1 IFAEG
6 IESASATIQLFS
18 GDSLLSSLPI
28 TLAPGESSFTLTHV
42 PQREGLQPFAV
53 RISVLEEEASSENNR
68 FSFTTRVLQRS
79 QQILMVAS
87 APHPDVATVR
97 SILSRGEGRRVRT
110 FIQKS
115 PGSFYEG
122 PVSVPAD
129 SCDLIILVGYPQLNI
144 DAVSV
149 LTDLIERGTP
159 VLFHVSRNVS
169 PDLFFRSFADYLPV
183 LPRPSPMPLDG
194 ATFVPTAR
202 GLRHPILDLDQD
214 DWGVL
219 PPLMFGTGRWVSAP
233 DAEVLGQARVRGVA
247 LSEPLLVVRNLEGR
261 RSAMLLGSGTWRW
274 LNLSD
279 DPQINPPVWPRL
291 LENLVQWLTAP
302 EDNQR
307 VRVTPAS
314 STFDGS
320 ESILFTG
327 QVYDESLRPVSD
339 ADVTLDLIAE
349 DGRSF
354 PYIMQSG
361 PEGHYRLR
369 LESLPEG
376 LYEYRAQA
384 VRLGEIL
391 GSDRGSFTVAPL
403 GLEYRDLSADTGLL
417 RQIALRSGGH
427 YFTPETLGTLPA
439 VLAQDSTFMPQISTE
454 TVERELWQWPA
465 IAILILILLS
475 IEWVLRKRSGLV

>member
-1 IFAEG
+1 
-6 IESASATIQLFS
+6 
-18 GDSLLSSLPI
+18 
-28 TLAPGESSFTLTHV
+28 
-42 PQREGLQPFAV
+42 
-53 RISVLEEEASSENNR
+53 
-68 FSFTTRVLQRS
+68 
-79 QQILMVAS
+79 M
-87 APHPDVATVR
+87 
-97 SILSRGEGRRVRT
+97 
-110 FIQKS
+110 
-115 PGSFYEG
+115 
-122 PVSVPAD
+122 
-129 SCDLIILVGYPQLNI
+129 
-144 DAVSV
+144 
-149 LTDLIERGTP
+149 
-159 VLFHVSRNVS
+159 
-169 PDLFFRSFADYLPV
+169 
-183 LPRPSPMPLDG
+183 
-194 ATFVPTAR
+194 
-202 GLRHPILDLDQD
+202 
-214 DWGVL
+214 
-219 PPLMFGTGRWVSAP
+219 
-233 DAEVLGQARVRGVA
+233 
-247 LSEPLLVVRNLEGR
+247 
-261 RSAMLLGSGTWRW
+261 
-274 LNLSD
+274 
-279 DPQINPPVWPRL
+279 
-291 LENLVQWLTAP
+291 
-302 EDNQR
+302 
-307 VRVTPAS
+307 RVTPAS